1 MRKAILLLAVLFVAA
16 VSPAQ
21 SYTYGQVTG
30 WGVESRPYHGVTRKI
45 AVYRIRNSITTYT
58 VTQGTA
64 KPSELADYKQV
75 QFRIEKD
82 KNNRSV
88 MYVKAKSDQE
98 VKYSIVSITSGAR

>member
-1 MRKAILLLAVLFVAA
+1 MAA

-21 SYTYGQVTG
+21 SYTYGQMTG
-30 WGVESRPYHGVTRKI
+30 WSVEPRSYHGVTRKI

-58 VTQGTA
+58 VTQGTE
-64 KPSELADYKQV
+64 KPSELADYKLV
-75 QFRIEKD
+75 EFRIEKD

-88 MYVKAKSDQE
+88 MYVKAKFDQE